1 MSESRVIPPLR
12 IAVLGDFEGIHTRRW
27 LEVFVERGHEVH
39 AISYYWPRV
48 HLAGVHVHS
57 LKPPPADAEA
67 EGFWTERP
75 DVTPPSTRS
84 STWSQLKSK
93 VKGLVPR
100 NIQRHLNAM
109 RYRRAGLKRVLD
121 EIQADIFHSHYAVE
135 HGFYG
140 SKAGFHPYVVSAWG
154 SDLLVESDS
163 ILGRSIAKGA
173 LHAADLVTGNDPSLL
188 KRAIELGVPQERTVL
203 VHLGIDRVFL
213 EAGERSVNLQPA
225 AQGDERIVIS
235 TRAHEPLYNLDV
247 VLRAFALARGQVR
260 GAKLVMAGAG
270 SEQAKL
276 QGIAR
281 ELNLGDAVQFVGHQS
296 AARLADMLAAA
307 HVYVSV
313 PSSDSLALS
322 NLEGMAAGAF
332 PIVSGLPSVEGWIA
346 HGSTGLRVEPG
357 SVAELA
363 NALITAVS
371 DDSLREA
378 AVTPNRAKV
387 EAEGLRETN
396 MLLMERHYYRLAGH
410 PMAAQGEA
418 I

>member
-1 MSESRVIPPLR
+1 VSESRVIPPLR

-48 HLAGVHVHS
+48 HLPGVHVHS
-57 LKPPPADAEA
+57 LKPPPGDAGA

-75 DVTPPSTRS
+75 DSSPPSTRKS
-84 STWSQLKSK
+84 AFSQLKSR
-93 VKGLVPR
+93 VKGLVPP

-121 EIQADIFHSHYAVE
+121 EIQPDIFHAHYAVE

-154 SDLLVESDS
+154 SDLLVESHS
-163 ILGRSIAKGA
+163 LLGRSIAKRA
-173 LHAADLVTGNDPSLL
+173 LHAADLVTGNDPSLV
-188 KRAIELGVPQERTVL
+188 KRAIELGVPQERTAV

-213 EAGERSVNLQPA
+213 EAGEQSVNLQAPTSE
-225 AQGDERIVIS
+225 ERIVIS
-235 TRAHEPLYNLDV
+235 TRAHEPIYNLDV
-247 VLRAFALARGQVR
+247 LLRAFAIARAKAPT
-260 GAKLVMAGAG
+260 AKLIVAGTVLQHG
-270 SEQAKL
+270 KL
-276 QGIAR
+276 QQIAQ
-281 ELNLGDAVQFVGHQS
+281 ELNLGEAVQFVGHQS
-296 AARLADMLAAA
+296 AARLAELLAAA

-322 NLEGMAAGAF
+322 NLEAMAAGAF
-332 PIVSGLPSVEGWIA
+332 PIVSGLLSVEGWIA
-346 HGSTGLRVEPG
+346 HGTTGLRVEPG

-363 NALITAVS
+363 NAFVTAVS

-378 AVTPNRAKV
+378 AVAPNRAKV